1 MDQTKT
7 FYHFTR
13 LFFIP
18 FMTRSFALLTILL
31 IIPGMLF
38 SQQSESDGEMY
49 AIVVGISKY
58 NYIKPLHYADR
69 DADLFASLLRS
80 AAGGRIKEE
89 NLFLLKND
97 SANAGNFWSTLL
109 RVSNK
114 NLKKGDRVYI
124 FFAGHGDGV
133 KGLNEYYLLLSDCQA
148 SNDGNNYLLS
158 FGVINMYHLK
168 NRIGVL
174 INKGAEVILVLDA
187 CRTNEL
193 AGGYASQV
201 FSSSIIQT
209 KVGEIAMLATS
220 PGQISIEDASF
231 GQGHGLFTYNLVD
244 ALSGRA
250 DNEGNGNKDKKITL
264 GEIQNWVS
272 KNVNQMSAKFN
283 VKQDPVFC
291 CDDQGNTTI
300 GLVDSSFN
308 LVWNQLKLLNNTSA
322 IADNTQRSSSIPADS
337 TLLSLYNKFNSA
349 RNKNNLWG
357 NGSADDYYDQM
368 KTKYPEEKLTED
380 ARYALASSFI
390 NFAQQKINLYLE
402 GVDVLS
408 VEILREKSDSINRDE
423 FISEEYER
431 IKKTVSEKWTIAGMM
446 LQKAGKL
453 LSTKQDSSI
462 LLQMRPKINFL
473 LARGYL
479 SYEKENLLN
488 YDEALKIANDAYK
501 ADSSAAYTAEC
512 LGLLYAYR
520 LSFQYRYKNNDIE
533 FDFGSSKPADTSL
546 YFFRKATRLAPN
558 WISPYRSIAL
568 KVYGWYSVDSA
579 LLYLQKAITIN
590 PRNPSTYLITADFL
604 HPFRRGYDSVLYYYK
619 TALALSPQSAY
630 PDIYSK
636 IGRAFSRLQQGKSYR
651 ITLVKDSVLWYSH
664 KALSLDKTNINA
676 YKNLSSLY
684 ERENKIDSVLFI
696 YRQARSA
703 MPKDPNPYYWL
714 IRAYSYLQKKPDSVF
729 YYSKQ
734 LLGFDPENPV
744 ALFQVAKY
752 YDDKNVADS
761 AILYYERSI
770 NTDYILD
777 WTYERLGY
785 LTMQKNKSDTM
796 VLHYFL
802 KVLQSKVPGG
812 WRAYYNI
819 TCYYSNQ
826 ENLDKAIEFL
836 EKTLAKGM
844 RNYKQLYSDPY
855 LAYIRDK
862 EPFHRLIK
870 KYFPDNK

>member
-1 MDQTKT
+1 M
-7 FYHFTR
+7 
-13 LFFIP
+13 P
-18 FMTRSFALLTILL
+18 RSILL
-31 IIPGMLF
+31 FLTVLFSCPFILF
-38 SQQSESDGEMY
+38 SQENEKENVY

-58 NYIKPLHYADR
+58 NYIKPLSYADR
-69 DADLFASLLRS
+69 DADLFSSYLRS

-148 SNDGNNYLLS
+148 ANDGNNYLLS
-158 FGVINMYHLK
+158 FGVIDMYHLK

-174 INKGAEVILVLDA
+174 VNKGAEVILVLDA

-201 FSSSIIQT
+201 FNSSVIQT
-209 KVGEIAMLATS
+209 KVGEITMLATG
-220 PGQISIEDASF
+220 PGQISIEDVSF

-250 DNEGNGNKDKKITL
+250 DSEEAGNRDQKITL
-264 GEIQNWVS
+264 GEIQSWVS

-283 VKQDPVFC
+283 IKQDPVFC
-291 CDDQGNTTI
+291 CDDKGNTTI
-300 GLVDSSFN
+300 GFVDSSFN
-308 LVWNQLKLLNNTSA
+308 TVWNQLKRLNNTSSA
-322 IADNTQRSSSIPADS
+322 APDKTQRNNSLTADS
-337 TLLSLYNKFNSA
+337 TLLALYNKFNSA

-357 NGSADDYYDQM
+357 NGSADDYFDQM
-368 KTKYPEEKLTED
+368 KTKFPDEKLTED

-402 GVDVLS
+402 GVDILS
-408 VEILREKSDSINRDE
+408 VEILREKSDSLSEDE

-431 IKKTVSEKWTIAGMM
+431 IKKTVSEKWTIAGLM

-453 LSTKQDSSI
+453 LSTNNDSTI
-462 LLQMRPKINFL
+462 LFQLRPKINFL

-488 YDEALKIANDAYK
+488 YDQALKIVSDAYK
-501 ADSSAAYTAEC
+501 ADSFAAYTAEC

-520 LSFQYRYKNNDIE
+520 LSFQYRYNNNKIE
-533 FDFGSSKPADTSL
+533 FDFGSSKPADTAL

-558 WISPYRSIAL
+558 WVSPYRSIAL
-568 KVYGWYSVDSA
+568 KVYGWYSQDSA
-579 LLYLQKAITIN
+579 LLYLQKAIAIN
-590 PRNPSTYLITADFL
+590 PRNPTTYLITADFL
-604 HPFRRGYDSVLYYYK
+604 HPFARGYDSVLYYYK

-630 PDIYSK
+630 PEIYSK
-636 IGRAFSRLQQGKSYR
+636 IGRAFSRLQQGKQYS
-651 ITLVKDSVLWYSH
+651 ITLVRDSVLWYSY
-664 KALSLDKTNINA
+664 KALSLDRANISA
-676 YKNLSSLY
+676 YKNLSNLY
-684 ERENKIDSVLFI
+684 EREKKFDSVMFI
-696 YRQARSA
+696 YLQARSA
-703 MPKDPNPYYWL
+703 MPMDPTPYYWL
-714 IRAYSYLQKKPDSVF
+714 IRGYSDFVKKPDSIF

-734 LLGFDPENPV
+734 LLGLDRENPY
-744 ALFQVAKY
+744 ALFQIAKY
-752 YDDKNVADS
+752 YDDKKVTDS
-761 AILYYERSI
+761 AIHYYKRSI

-785 LTMQKNKSDTM
+785 LTMQQNKNDTM
-796 VLHYFL
+796 ALYYFSQ
-802 KVLQSKVPGG
+802 VLQSKVPGG

-826 ENLDKAIEFL
+826 ENLDKAIEYL

-844 RNYKQLYSDPY
+844 RNYKQLQSDPF
-855 LAYIRDK
+855 LAYLRDK
-862 EPFHRLIK
+862 EPFIK
-870 KYFPDNK
+870 LMNKYFPGNK